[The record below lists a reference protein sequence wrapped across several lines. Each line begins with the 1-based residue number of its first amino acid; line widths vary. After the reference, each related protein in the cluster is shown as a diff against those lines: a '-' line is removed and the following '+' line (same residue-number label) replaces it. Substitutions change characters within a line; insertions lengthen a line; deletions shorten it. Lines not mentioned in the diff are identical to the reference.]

1 MQYSVFI
8 SYRREGAFDTACL
21 IAEKLRNRGYRV
33 FLDVESMRSGKFNE
47 QLYSVIG
54 QCRDFVLVLPP
65 GGLDRCDN
73 GDDWLRLEI
82 LHAMKH
88 NKNIIPVMLKGFSWP
103 RKMPEGLEGLENYQG
118 VAASD
123 INYFD
128 SAMDKL
134 MSYLE
139 SRPAYFS
146 RKAVRYSALALLS
159 ACILAVA
166 AVIGIYGSSVPVCK
180 EQVTRMVSKLSVLNV
195 LVSESDAV
203 MQEWKD
209 FYSSYS
215 STDSKE
221 RLALRQDIAKTLDFY
236 EKEIGRIDTDT
247 VSVRLTDSQ
256 KRNLQFG
263 GMDPAAIE
271 LFHNS
276 LYPSFFDDAYHA
288 IDILRKYLQAADIYE
303 MSVSTADVNAKIFRH
318 SVYSVYY
325 AFLSECSELSDKI
338 MQPYYEASS
347 MWTNLPVNV
356 GTHLPK
362 REYERLQ
369 KSETEKA
376 EVLLSE
382 LGHLNTA
389 LALALEKD
397 QKRLDDL
404 KEKVAIVAS
413 QNEIN
418 DRVNRIIRKTG
429 ELTAMQKELQETA
442 DKVDEMVRAT
452 IDKCR
457 LSPDDDQYYMW
468 GKIIR
473 LGSLMETTLVS
484 RENAMLQ
491 KEKEKAEAEA
501 MGFDTSSWFEPTYRI
516 APKDILGEIH
526 DRLDQYLTYFPE
538 TSIYVPQARRYFS
551 DVLEGKCKPGGMIVM
566 ATKDNLEHPVL
577 KLGDIVVSRNGQT
590 VNTAEQFSFSKA
602 TTGEDHMTFL
612 RLSGDSLV
620 EHIETVPANDIPVG
634 LLPLKE

>member
-303 MSVSTADVNAKIFRH
+303 MSVSTADVNAKMFRH
-318 SVYSVYY
+318 SVNSVYY

-362 REYERLQ
+362 REYERLLPAG
-369 KSETEKA
+369 TCG
-376 EVLLSE
+376 LSF
-382 LGHLNTA
+382 
-389 LALALEKD
+389 
-397 QKRLDDL
+397 RY
-404 KEKVAIVAS
+404 
-413 QNEIN
+413 EI
-418 DRVNRIIRKTG
+418 R
-429 ELTAMQKELQETA
+429 
-442 DKVDEMVRAT
+442 
-452 IDKCR
+452 
-457 LSPDDDQYYMW
+457 
-468 GKIIR
+468 
-473 LGSLMETTLVS
+473 
-484 RENAMLQ
+484 
-491 KEKEKAEAEA
+491 
-501 MGFDTSSWFEPTYRI
+501 
-516 APKDILGEIH
+516 
-526 DRLDQYLTYFPE
+526 FPGL
-538 TSIYVPQARRYFS
+538 PGRR
-551 DVLEGKCKPGGMIVM
+551 P
-566 ATKDNLEHPVL
+566 
-577 KLGDIVVSRNGQT
+577 
-590 VNTAEQFSFSKA
+590 
-602 TTGEDHMTFL
+602 FL
-612 RLSGDSLV
+612 RPGDHRTGGGRRSGCQAS
-620 EHIETVPANDIPVG
+620 
-634 LLPLKE
+634 